1 MMRLTSPRRAL
12 LCRDFAGRGFTLV
25 ELLVVIA
32 IIGTLVALLLP
43 AVQSARES
51 ARNNTCKNS
60 LKNLGLAMQNY
71 DSNQQKL
78 PGYINDLV
86 LPNSPKNA
94 QDLPSIARQGS
105 WVVAL
110 FPYLEQNNLED
121 LWSNQLV
128 NDSNMYRVQTMGEA
142 PELELLSC
150 ASNERDTEGLP
161 WMAYTVNAGRMFSD
175 PSRTNDQE
183 NAANGIFFDLSK
195 NLSAIMSGT
204 NDGREGYAKIKS
216 SINYISSNDG
226 TSNTMMMSESL
237 HTWYWAYITDTSS
250 GQTPDS
256 TLKDAAY
263 ADDKKFFGF
272 MWSNEQLP
280 ASSCPQ
286 SVQRINGDNN
296 FDQLDPL
303 DFDSMVE
310 MSDCLSYPSSNH
322 PAGVNVAF
330 CDGRVV
336 YINETIEPQVYGQLM
351 TSSSRRSEFGFGGVA
366 DRKLAPV
373 SSEDY

>member
-1 MMRLTSPRRAL
+1 MRLTSASRYL
-12 LCRDFAGRGFTLV
+12 NGRGFTLV

-60 LKNLGLAMQNY
+60 LKNLALAMQNY

-78 PGYINDLV
+78 PGYINDFV
-86 LPNSPKNA
+86 LPNSPKNG

-110 FPYLEQNNLED
+110 FPYLEQNSLED
-121 LWSNQLV
+121 LWTNQLV
-128 NDSNMYRVQTMGEA
+128 DSSNAYRVQTMGEA

-150 ASNERDTEGLP
+150 ASNERDAEGLP
-161 WMAYTVNAGRMFSD
+161 WIAYTVNAGRMFSD
-175 PSRTNDQE
+175 PSRGSNDKE

-195 NLSAIMSGT
+195 NISAISSGSE
-204 NDGREGYAKIKS
+204 DGREGYAKIKS

-237 HTWYWAYITDTSS
+237 HTWYWAYVTDVSG

-256 TLKDAAY
+256 TLKDNAY
-263 ADDKKFFGF
+263 ADDKRFFGF

-280 ASSCPQ
+280 AGSCPQ

-296 FDQLDPL
+296 FDLLTPTQN
-303 DFDSMVE
+303 MTQ

-366 DRKLAPV
+366 DRKLPPV
-373 SSEDY
+373 SSSDF